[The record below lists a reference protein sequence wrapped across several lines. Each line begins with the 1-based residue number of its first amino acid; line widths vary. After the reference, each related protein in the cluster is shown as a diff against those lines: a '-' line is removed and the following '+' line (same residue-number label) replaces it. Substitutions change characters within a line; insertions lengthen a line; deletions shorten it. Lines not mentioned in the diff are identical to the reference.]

1 MRPRAMCQTVP
12 NISHAPTRTGPRR
25 SSSTRQRHAAPC
37 VCTSGSRTA
46 PLPTQLETSYPTRL
60 HVCAQLRTVE
70 ALREGR
76 RMKGCRGRVASSPP
90 LWATR
95 GAARCD
101 APANQAC
108 GSYSWSYCH
117 VFSDALSTSK
127 PVCTRS
133 VTLPWRDTCPPCV
146 STPLGTRDLLLASP
160 ATGAH
165 NALRTACS
173 TPRGTSYGEC
183 EARTRHPPLSH
194 RRGPHPGNPT
204 PRLLYPRHANFA
216 ATPLSVDRLET

>member
-1 MRPRAMCQTVP
+1 MGGLQVLP
-12 NISHAPTRTGPRR
+12 H
-25 SSSTRQRHAAPC
+25 
-37 VCTSGSRTA
+37 SG
-46 PLPTQLETSYPTRL
+46 QQG
-60 HVCAQLRTVE
+60 VQ
-70 ALREGR
+70 
-76 RMKGCRGRVASSPP
+76 
-90 LWATR
+90 R
-95 GAARCD
+95 GATARCD

-216 ATPLSVDRLET
+216 ATSSECGSIGDLDPDLGLCGADGHSDARAAGAERQAPQQQAGPSQPSTVSPSARSNTKDLTSVIRCGWTVPMALRKLTTTAVKGSN